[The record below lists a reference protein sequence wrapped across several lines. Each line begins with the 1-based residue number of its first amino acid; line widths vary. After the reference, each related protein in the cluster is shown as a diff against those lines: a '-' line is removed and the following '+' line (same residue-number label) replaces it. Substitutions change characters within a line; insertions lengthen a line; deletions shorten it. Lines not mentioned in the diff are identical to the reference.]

1 MPYEIKIIILEYCII
16 FNFVIWIKYGY
27 AVVNA
32 QFPLTIST
40 INKTISLWNKT
51 GSNLF
56 PAYLDLNVGIGIT
69 TPSAK
74 LDVSGTIKAINLS
87 ITDNTNTTIGNFSI
101 IQHNSSCVGFRFNN
115 SLTAG
120 GMFACER

>member
-1 MPYEIKIIILEYCII
+1 MKLKSLFWSIVLFLILL
-16 FNFVIWIKYGY
+16 FGLNMAY

-101 IQHNSSCVGFRFNN
+101 IQHNSSCAGFRFNN

-120 GMFACER
+120 GIFSCER